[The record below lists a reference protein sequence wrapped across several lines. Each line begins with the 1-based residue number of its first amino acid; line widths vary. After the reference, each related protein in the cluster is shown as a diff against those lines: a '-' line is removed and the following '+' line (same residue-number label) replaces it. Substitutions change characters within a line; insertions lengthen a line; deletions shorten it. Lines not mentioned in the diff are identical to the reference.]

1 MQRYFLKLAYN
12 GAAYHGWQFQLNAV
26 TIQQVL
32 EQALSMFLRDTISLV
47 GCGRTDAGVH
57 ARVFYA
63 HFDTET
69 TFNEALLVKRLN
81 AFLRNDI
88 FIYDCFKVPS
98 DLHARFSAL
107 CRTYHYYIITRKD
120 PFRQQFAC
128 PIYRALDFDKMNAA
142 AATLLEY
149 TDFSAFSKPSDTKT
163 NNCKVMKAV
172 WEQTE
177 EEHVWV
183 FKITA
188 NRFLRNM
195 VRAVVGT
202 LLEVGYGNISLE
214 KFRATIESKSR
225 QEAAASA
232 PAEALFLFGVKYGE
246 ALRIEN

>member
-12 GAAYHGWQFQLNAV
+12 GKAYHGWQFQPNAV

-32 EQALSMFLRDTISLV
+32 EHALTMFLRDTILLV

-57 ARVFYA
+57 AALYYA

-69 TFNEALLVKRLN
+69 VFDEALLVKRLN

-88 FIYDCFKVPS
+88 FIFDCFKVPFE
-98 DLHARFSAL
+98 LHARFSAVY
-107 CRTYHYYIITRKD
+107 RTYHYYITTRKD
-120 PFRQQFAC
+120 PFRQEFTC
-128 PIYRALDFDKMNAA
+128 PIYRPLNFDKMNEAA
-142 AATLLEY
+142 AMLLEY
-149 TDFSAFSKPSDTKT
+149 VDFSAFSKSHTETKT
-163 NNCKVMKAV
+163 NNCTVIKAV

-177 EEHVWV
+177 AEHVWV

-214 KFRATIESKSR
+214 AFQAIIESKSR
-225 QEAAASA
+225 QEAATSA
-232 PAEALFLFGVKYGE
+232 PAEALFLQEVKYP
-246 ALRIEN
+246 

>member
-12 GAAYHGWQFQLNAV
+12 GKAYHGWQFQPNAV

-32 EQALSMFLRDTISLV
+32 EHALTMFLRDTILLV

-57 ARVFYA
+57 AALYYA

-69 TFNEALLVKRLN
+69 VFDEALLVKRLN

-88 FIYDCFKVPS
+88 FIFDCFKVPFE
-98 DLHARFSAL
+98 LHARFSAVY
-107 CRTYHYYIITRKD
+107 RTYHYYITTRKD
-120 PFRQQFAC
+120 PFRQEFTC
-128 PIYRALDFDKMNAA
+128 PIYRPLNFDKMNEAA
-142 AATLLEY
+142 AMLLEY
-149 TDFSAFSKPSDTKT
+149 VDFSAFSKSHTETKT
-163 NNCKVMKAV
+163 NNCTVIKAV

-177 EEHVWV
+177 AEHVWV

-214 KFRATIESKSR
+214 AFQTIIESKSR
-225 QEAAASA
+225 QEAATSA
-232 PAEALFLFGVKYGE
+232 PAEALFLQEVKYP
-246 ALRIEN
+246 